1 GGPSA
6 PSVSALLDDPG
17 LGSAAL
23 PKALLAFH
31 DYRDGART
39 PLEEHLVEASQL
51 AADGESRVRL
61 HFTISPEHRESFR
74 LRLEAVRARFE
85 ETLGTSC
92 EVGFSEQQPSTD
104 TIA

>member
-31 DYRDGART
+31 DYPEGVRT

-51 AADGESRVRL
+51 AADGESRARL
-61 HFTISPEHRESFR
+61 HFTISPEHRGRFR
-74 LRLEAVRARFE
+74 MRLEEVQSGLEA
-85 ETLGTSC
+85 TLGAAF
-92 EVGFSEQQPSTD
+92 ELGFSEQKP
-104 TIA
+104 